1 MSDCDT
7 YLPPLCMYVGTYSFS
22 GCEKVQVSAIIV
34 PADKGAGLH
43 TTDGIP
49 YSEADICKLEHL

>member
-1 MSDCDT
+1 
-7 YLPPLCMYVGTYSFS
+7 MYVGTYFFS

-34 PADKGAGLH
+34 FADNGAGLQ

-49 YSEADICKLEHL
+49 YSEADICKLEYL